1 MKALEKIF
9 PIIFVVVCIA
19 SIILSIAACVL
30 AIGFTLHWFTTHEV
44 ESFTETID
52 ENTILQTQIMEDIF
66 HTWTKQTILH

>member
-19 SIILSIAACVL
+19 SIILSIVICAL
-30 AIGFTLHWFTTHEV
+30 AIGFALHWFTAHEV

-52 ENTILQTQIMEDIF
+52 ENTVLQTQIMEDIF